1 MLTSVPRPC
10 LDFSP
15 LSGSFEANPPFCEE
29 LMDAMVSHFEVGVSP
44 RVGGGEQDGR
54 LLEGQALMA
63 TVGPSHRN
71 CSRARQSP
79 CPSSCS
85 SPSGGNPRPQRS
97 PAWSRAASSATSW
110 SCPPSSTSIKTL
122 IKKSNPWKPPTH
134 LCVPPAN
141 AFCAFFGYVKVPRF
155 QGKQLIN
162 GYHQQLLICVTFL
175 LTESRAKYRNQ
186 LDAGLA

>member
-1 MLTSVPRPC
+1 MGPEMLTSVPRPC

-110 SCPPSSTSIKTL
+110 SCPPSSTSTAAAPSMSARSGCWAGGAGGL
-122 IKKSNPWKPPTH
+122 G
-134 LCVPPAN
+134 C
-141 AFCAFFGYVKVPRF
+141 R
-155 QGKQLIN
+155 
-162 GYHQQLLICVTFL
+162 
-175 LTESRAKYRNQ
+175 
-186 LDAGLA
+186 AGLTRPGRAPP